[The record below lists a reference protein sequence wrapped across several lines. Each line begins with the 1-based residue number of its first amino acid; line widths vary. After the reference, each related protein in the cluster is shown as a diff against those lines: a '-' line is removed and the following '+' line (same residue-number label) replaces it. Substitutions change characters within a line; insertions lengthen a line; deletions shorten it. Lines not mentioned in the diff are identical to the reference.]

1 MRKYPGRHRA
11 VISAIRDAR
20 REKGISQRA
29 LSEKLGE
36 VSNYIHM
43 IEAGQRNVLAEEFI
57 VIAEMLGIDPHELLS
72 RVLRRRA

>member
-36 VSNYIHM
+36 VHNYMNM
-43 IEAGQRNVLAEEFI
+43 IEKGQRNVLAEEFI
-57 VIAEMLGIDPHELLS
+57 EIATALEIDPRELLDK
-72 RVLRRRA
+72 VLLRRT